1 MKKLLLVP
9 AALGCAAAFF
19 TGELYRYT
27 FRREGSPLLARFLD
41 KKGHEDAYYI
51 RRDIAAA
58 ALRNRPRE
66 KLQIRSERGEKLTGY
81 YYPGS
86 GEKKRIAFIIH
97 GYRSEHVETAGM
109 YYDYYA
115 TRGFDLFCCDQTA
128 HGESEGVQI
137 GFDVFETED
146 CLRWVDELIRR
157 FGSDVQIVLHGFSM
171 GSATVMRMSSR
182 CPSQVKF
189 LVADCGYAS
198 GEDQLKSSLGP
209 MYQPM
214 RLLNRLIAG
223 YDLRDA
229 DVRPSLSRSSLP
241 ILFVHGKKDKSV
253 PFFNAEVLYA
263 FYAGPKDCFFVD
275 DARHV
280 ESMYIDPK
288 GYANRLDAFISNYI
302 S

>member
-1 MKKLLLVP
+1 MKKLLLLP
-9 AALGCAAAFF
+9 AALGCAAAVF

-51 RRDIAAA
+51 RRDSAAA
-58 ALRNRPRE
+58 ALRGRPRE

-97 GYRSEHVETAGM
+97 GYRSEHAETAGM

-115 TRGFDLFCCDQTA
+115 RHGFDLFCCDHTA
-128 HGESEGVQI
+128 HGESDGVQI

-146 CLRWVDELIRR
+146 CLRWIDELIRR
-157 FGSDVQIVLHGFSM
+157 FGNDVQIVLHGFSM

-182 CPSQVKF
+182 CPGQVKF

-198 GEDQLKSSLGP
+198 GEEQLKASLGP
-209 MYQPM
+209 MYAPM
-214 RLLNRLIAG
+214 RLLNRMIAG
-223 YDLRDA
+223 YDLRDT

-253 PFFNAEVLYA
+253 PFSNAETLYA
-263 FYAGPKDCFFVD
+263 FYTGPKDCFFVD
-275 DARHV
+275 EARHV

-288 GYANRLDAFISNYI
+288 GYADHLNAFISNYI